1 MTETL
6 RSTRPN
12 GNGIKTVRSK
22 GGEFVMKRLIFYAV
36 RLTPVVLIII
46 MLGGGA
52 TQAALVAKWN
62 FNDLNDSSDEDKEN
76 NTLILRK
83 GAKLEN
89 GTLVLRGGEATKPAA
104 IVKAPF
110 NSEIHFWGEDKF
122 TVWIRCQIL
131 TPLKGE
137 KGSFALLT
145 TSVAAEGGWLFKYE
159 DAADLHV
166 RVVALGEKEGGE
178 KGQGALVARGQIL
191 NINGKT
197 DNNRKMGDGRF
208 HDYAW
213 VRSEGVIGFVWIDG
227 DLDGRGR
234 LLGQTLRIW
243 EQGGQEVGPI
253 DGIIDEVRIYDTA
266 LEDQDLDAIAPDP
279 APGGN
284 PPGAQ
289 PPHAVHS
296 TDKLAT
302 LWGKIKGSD

>member
-1 MTETL
+1 M
-6 RSTRPN
+6 
-12 GNGIKTVRSK
+12 
-22 GGEFVMKRLIFYAV
+22 MKRLIFYAV

-76 NTLILRK
+76 NTLILKK

-89 GTLVLRGGEATKPAA
+89 GTLVLRGGEANKPAA

-131 TPLKGE
+131 TPIKGK
-137 KGSFALLT
+137 KGSFALLVT
-145 TSVAAEGGWLFKYE
+145 EVAEGGWLFRYE
-159 DAADLHV
+159 DAVDLHV
-166 RVVALGEKEGGE
+166 RVVARGEKEGGE
-178 KGQGALVARGQIL
+178 VGQGALVARGQIL

-234 LLGQTLRIW
+234 LLGKLGKDIGQTLRIW
-243 EQGGQEVGPI
+243 EQGGQGFGPI

-279 APGGN
+279 AR
-284 PPGAQ
+284 
-289 PPHAVHS
+289 AVHS